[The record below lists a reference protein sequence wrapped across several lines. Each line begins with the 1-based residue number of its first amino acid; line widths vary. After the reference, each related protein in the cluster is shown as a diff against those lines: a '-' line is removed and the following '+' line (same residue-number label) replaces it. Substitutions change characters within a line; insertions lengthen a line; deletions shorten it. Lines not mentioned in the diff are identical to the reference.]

1 MNIDIQHLFFFLF
14 GSSGGRERVIKM
26 KVKGMLLY
34 WPGFWLKYVLEEA
47 ENDDGRFGT
56 VEPE

>member
-1 MNIDIQHLFFFLF
+1 MNIDIQHLFFF

-26 KVKGMLLY
+26 EVKGMLLY

-47 ENDDGRFGT
+47 ENDDERFGT